1 MAALGAWRARGAAC
15 RCARAGAPPANKQ
28 QQKQQRQQQQR
39 RGFPVH
45 SPFRSVGLYVP
56 VRRLV
61 IGDGDP
67 AKAPL
72 WQRMAAGALS
82 GSLGQLVANPFDVV
96 KVRLQADGRL
106 KALGQEPRYRG
117 TFHA

>member
-1 MAALGAWRARGAAC
+1 ML
-15 RCARAGAPPANKQ
+15 PPLLL
-28 QQKQQRQQQQR
+28 
-39 RGFPVH
+39 
-45 SPFRSVGLYVP
+45 SPCSVGLYVP

-67 AKAPL
+67 AQAPL

>member
-1 MAALGAWRARGAAC
+1 
-15 RCARAGAPPANKQ
+15 
-28 QQKQQRQQQQR
+28 
-39 RGFPVH
+39 
-45 SPFRSVGLYVP
+45 
-56 VRRLV
+56 
-61 IGDGDP
+61 
-67 AKAPL
+67 
-72 WQRMAAGALS
+72 MAAGALS